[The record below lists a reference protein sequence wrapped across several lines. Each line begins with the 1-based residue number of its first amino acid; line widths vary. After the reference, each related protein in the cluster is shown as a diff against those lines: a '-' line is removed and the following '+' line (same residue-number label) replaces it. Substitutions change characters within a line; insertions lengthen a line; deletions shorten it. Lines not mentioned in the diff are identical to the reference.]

1 MGEGVGCGVPIEN
14 IDFREIDLRVHG
26 TSASIRLGECM
37 VEARRRIGERVD
49 GGMRENE
56 RKSIGANNEGGRRA
70 EWRSTPNNC
79 EESMRINSGINAEEK
94 DDLLLGVDS

>member
-14 IDFREIDLRVHG
+14 IDLREIDLRVHG
-26 TSASIRLGECM
+26 ASASIRLGECM
-37 VEARRRIGERVD
+37 VEVRRRIGEKVD

-56 RKSIGANNEGGRRA
+56 RKSIGANNEGGRRE

-79 EESMRINSGINAEEK
+79 EQSMHVSSRINVEENK
-94 DDLLLGVDS
+94 DLLLVVDS